1 MTKIRTAY
9 TNQLHELD
17 DRMAAFGTMAAKDV
31 LLCGTALCEGNASL
45 ARDILGGR
53 PSAERDRRSIEDLC
67 MNLLLLQQPLGRD
80 IRLVTATFRAVPDLA
95 RIDEMSRDVCETAID
110 TPGVAESAAAPV
122 LKELSQVVEAM
133 VQRAVDAFV
142 TRDAALAQEVEP
154 MDDEVDALFSRAVTT
169 VVDGLREGGESAYDA
184 PGVLMAAKY
193 FERMGDHAVIV
204 ADWAAFRAE
213 GVIEQASGVCHGV

>member
-1 MTKIRTAY
+1 
-9 TNQLHELD
+9 
-17 DRMAAFGTMAAKDV
+17 
-31 LLCGTALCEGNASL
+31 
-45 ARDILGGR
+45 
-53 PSAERDRRSIEDLC
+53 
-67 MNLLLLQQPLGRD
+67 
-80 IRLVTATFRAVPDLA
+80 
-95 RIDEMSRDVCETAID
+95 
-110 TPGVAESAAAPV
+110 
-122 LKELSQVVEAM
+122 

-213 GVIEQASGVCHGV
+213 GVIEQASGVCHGGVRGFVREVVPRRPLPAQTSMMAM